1 MNCVYK
7 TMPKLLS
14 VTGRRLYNDSEQKIL
29 KQISQFCSCIKQQPC
44 ISLSY
49 ENCFYVVHLNKK
61 RIIFKS
67 NVYMS
72 TFSYF
77 SPSVKNELS
86 RISFRTALLEI
97 QAKTITALFPLL
109 CQHFYFYFY
118 F

>member
-29 KQISQFCSCIKQQPC
+29 KQISQFCSYIKQQPC

-67 NVYMS
+67 NVDMS

-77 SPSVKNELS
+77 SSSVKNELS

-109 CQHFYFYFY
+109 CQHFYFYF
-118 F
+118 